1 MPSNLST
8 NFGVYRYYQK
18 EYHLNGVCSGNN
30 LGNII
35 MDGRYP
41 VDFDEF
47 ANIETFCVIFYIKN
61 DEAKYFD
68 RFGQLMPKKIKK
80 FIGNRNIKANIFRM
94 QTFGSITFG

>member
-18 EYHLNGVCSGNN
+18 EYYLNGVCSGNN

-35 MDGRYP
+35 MDCRYL

-47 ANIETFCVIFYIKN
+47 ANI
-61 DEAKYFD
+61 
-68 RFGQLMPKKIKK
+68 
-80 FIGNRNIKANIFRM
+80 GNN
-94 QTFGSITFG
+94 